1 MRGAT
6 ESPSDVSLRLNVLE
20 GRLAICRLD
29 AGEEVPTWATA
40 KTPFSVTR
48 TPEELSIV
56 CPEGSVPEGVTCERG
71 WRALVLEGPM
81 DFSLVGVLASVARP
95 LAEAGVSIFSISTY
109 DTDHVLVREEALD
122 AAVAALRRAGHEVRG
137 PATSFVVRPAAADE
151 EPFLWEMLYE
161 AVHWGPEESGP
172 KPRSEKLL
180 KEPGLRRYLEGW
192 GREGDFAVVAL
203 DVDGGGRIG
212 AAWFR
217 LFSASEPGYGFV
229 DEKTPELAVAVA
241 GGWRGR
247 GVGGALLAA
256 LTDTARTNG
265 FHALSLSVQKSN
277 PAAGLYGR
285 VGFVE
290 IRDEGDDWIMK
301 ADLTGSK
308 SPSDAWSAQR
318 TEER

>member
-6 ESPSDVSLRLNVLE
+6 ESPSDVSLRLSVLE
-20 GRLAICRLD
+20 GRLAVCRLD
-29 AGEEVPTWATA
+29 AGAEVPTWATA
-40 KTPFSVTR
+40 GTPFSVTR
-48 TPEELSIV
+48 TPEELSVV
-56 CPEGSVPEGVTCERG
+56 CPEESVPDGVRCERG

-81 DFSLVGVLASVARP
+81 DFSLVGVLASVTRP

-109 DTDHVLVREEALD
+109 DTDYVLVREEALD
-122 AAVAALRRAGHEVRG
+122 GAVAALRGAGHEVRST
-137 PATSFVVRPAAADE
+137 ATSVVVRPAVADD

-172 KPRSEKLL
+172 KPRPEKLL
-180 KEPGLRRYLEGW
+180 TEPGLRRYLEGW

-203 DVDGGGRIG
+203 DADGGNRVG

-241 GGWRGR
+241 GDWRGR

-256 LTDTARTNG
+256 LKEAAKTDR
-265 FHALSLSVQKSN
+265 FHALSLSVQKTN
-277 PAAGLYGR
+277 PAAGLYR
-285 VGFVE
+285 RMSFVE
-290 IRDEGDDWIMK
+290 IRDDGDDWTMK
-301 ADLTGSK
+301 AELTGPK
-308 SPSDAWSAQR
+308 SPSDARSAQR

>member
-6 ESPSDVSLRLNVLE
+6 ESPSAVSLRLSVLA
-20 GRLAICRLD
+20 GCLAVCRLD
-29 AGEEVPTWATA
+29 AGAEVPTWATA
-40 KTPFSVTR
+40 GTPFSVTR
-48 TPEELSIV
+48 MPEELSVV
-56 CPEGSVPEGVTCERG
+56 CPEESVPDGVTCERG

-81 DFSLVGVLASVARP
+81 GFSLVGVLASVARP

-122 AAVAALRRAGHEVRG
+122 DAVAAIRRAGHEVRG
-137 PATSFVVRPAAADE
+137 PATSVVVRPAAADE

-161 AVHWGPEESGP
+161 VVHWGPEESGP
-172 KPRSEKLL
+172 KPQPEKLL
-180 KEPGLRRYLEGW
+180 REPGLRRYLEGW

-203 DVDGGGRIG
+203 DADGGGRIG

-217 LFSASEPGYGFV
+217 LFSASEPGFGFV
-229 DEKTPELAVAVA
+229 DEKTPELAVSVA

-265 FHALSLSVQKSN
+265 FHALSLSVQKTN
-277 PAAGLYGR
+277 PAARLYER
-285 VGFVE
+285 HGFVE
-290 IRDEGDDWIMK
+290 VRDDGYD
-301 ADLTGSK
+301 
-308 SPSDAWSAQR
+308 R
-318 TEER
+318 TMRAELCDG